1 MATLAETL
9 AALDAQNTDQDTP
22 TTLAE
27 SERAE
32 DVTFDRS
39 PQTLGGVFAE
49 SVRAGT
55 AQLTSDFERFKGV
68 ANIVTGDEK
77 AAQDNLAIAES
88 YDEYSGE
95 LLNRIQPFEEF
106 LEEPTF
112 GGFFTQVTKAIG
124 QFTPMAISSVA
135 SGFGGAAAGILG
147 KGIVRKT
154 TKSTVD
160 DLYTAAKTKVAR
172 GETLDAAERTIIDE
186 GFGYLKWAKR
196 GGITGAFGQEYVV
209 GTSQAAAEFQEAGM
223 ELTPIEARQA
233 LLLGVPQA
241 LLGTAS
247 ETIFARAM
255 LKNALKQSPLAALD
269 RKAKTYGVAN
279 LSKNEKK
286 LYNLTQ
292 KKVEDLTDAEKILIN
307 NYVGPEKNKYAQF
320 IKDLA
325 IGFGGSGAV
334 EGITELGQE
343 GLGVAQRFAIDDS
356 YTQKEAKLRLA
367 EAAFAGF
374 FAGGARGGAGSAA
387 TSIIREARQLTD
399 RGQAA
404 AARDLADKQ
413 TYGDTPTQPKT
424 PEDVKAEFGAGKQA
438 VFIPGIN
445 SLDGTDFQKIA
456 AEAGFSSSVPYK
468 GGLIVGSEAALK
480 EIVNIKGADTLG
492 GGSTINQGNLERAVN
507 KLFGGEDFINV
518 VEGATHELK
527 ARNKKGQIIATKEI
541 VANSP
546 EERQAAEKAFAEKYS
561 DTTVTAEPI
570 DLVATT
576 NTIDTDPDLDD
587 YEAQQDLVQ
596 DAPEEGAEAGGT
608 FGQQLD
614 AAAQT
619 VPPELVGRFEQRGDK
634 NISVAIEDDPITY
647 KKTTYTPKPNEKE
660 GTAKAQDEELI
671 QLRQDFLFGEFE
683 LDQEINQAQLDF
695 WGPDIN
701 SPRMQTLSRS
711 LLREYKKQKVNK
723 PGLAI
728 VTNPEDSSQYVF
740 ADINTQGVELQA
752 TQAVE
757 TAVIESFQNKFN
769 QSQETPGFRVKV
781 TAPNAPAK
789 LGYGQKRID
798 FANSEVGVNMQT
810 LIQAGLKLFPQ
821 MKLEL
826 NQAIEANGGNYDLA
840 LASMVEPV
848 LQEFKKQGYTVQVQ
862 KDFGVTTS
870 EFVDFD
876 SKDAGLNLLQIP
888 ILRRKNAFG
897 SNTPTS
903 FISLEQLID
912 RSVRRLRTKDTN
924 TRVEIRR
931 YLDILKKV
939 RQDPNVK
946 DPQTIARV
954 EFAIAGGDT
963 NIFTR
968 PIQGV
973 TGRLN
978 RIAEI
983 DDNLANPNFPNSEKA
998 ALRTEKNTLEQE
1010 LDRDDY
1016 DPAEQETTEPESG
1029 PQRPDVEGPTGPVPA
1044 MQTNIEQVDPN
1055 TGEVSRVTLPAR
1067 PEEAPGDRKLAPT
1080 SERRDAFTETLQRRQ
1095 DTPSTKQIE
1104 KAAAE
1109 GNQEVNA
1116 AEARLASMKE
1126 TGTEGFVNQESAK
1139 LAPGVQASKAATSLF
1154 DLGTPQEVEGKSSQ
1168 ELASLSGANFIKSL
1182 ARKIKTDF
1190 GINKKLFIITA
1201 QDNMDFALDTGQTTI
1216 KDAEGTKYNLNDY
1229 IKKAQQK
1236 VINKSG
1242 IKGMHVGLGRDTK
1255 GMSAAVIILDP
1266 ESFGMDENLS
1276 GQEAQLQL
1284 AYVLG
1289 HELGH
1294 TVFKSELQRL
1304 AAEPKQRMLKK
1315 LLTEFRKQQQIMK
1328 DGPEEKQVGQYS
1340 PKYGEDY
1347 AFEEWYAD
1355 QMSMYLLDQKGPPG
1369 SVTNEADTYFR
1380 ALAAKIKKFFKFF
1393 VQSFKN
1399 RYGEGV
1405 NPVFAD
1411 YANGT
1416 VAAFREGLTREEIPI
1431 TTLEDVEINRWADE
1445 SSKLV
1450 ANFVGKKNA
1459 TRFNALVKKIL
1470 RSDEIK
1476 DARKFLTYILAPAD
1490 NYLRQVNPELA
1501 RTLYSQSQSLE
1512 ASGYFN
1518 VHALVQNQY
1527 TNDFYKIFNIKK
1539 NPTEADLSRVD
1550 AALLEAEGLAAGN
1563 ITAQEAS
1570 AEAKAV
1576 LDFYNK
1582 FYDNYLTVNDNPDNP
1597 SVAKNLKFFTRQ
1609 FDIAKL
1615 ENEPAARN
1623 ALVNILA
1630 EANPKTDRNII
1641 ENAVEQMI
1649 YKHENSDGT
1658 VQETTGDYA
1667 IGMQKDRAE
1676 LFKALTDNTKLRNIE
1691 GVGDL
1696 IIPPHH
1702 AIRKYISDNV
1712 KKTEFRKLVKT
1723 VVTSKD
1729 AALDSSLAVG
1739 TTIRG
1744 PKAAEVMLKRIDKP
1758 KDQARAKKV
1767 VLAMLGKA
1775 GMDMPGWARTAQ
1787 SYLLMLNVMTYLS
1800 FAAIASLPDLAGPML
1815 RSKEMGIF
1823 NKTLRNELGSYFTNR
1838 AEMEAFARDVGVIGF
1853 DSISQMYINAGELGY
1868 MTEGTKFYTQ
1878 QFFKYTGLEWYTNFT
1893 RIYAAGMGKQF
1904 LLKHANDGSAKSQ
1917 EFLAELGVTAEQVK
1931 AAQAADFN
1939 FETVEDGAKVKAA
1952 IGRFVEES
1960 IVRPNAAER
1969 PGWASNPYTALI
1981 FQLKSFFYAYGK
1993 NIMGGVIR
2001 NTKSTFRRDGKI
2013 STAAMPAVFAATAML
2028 PLAMVGMELRE
2039 LMKYLFS
2046 PITGAIDMNDR
2057 TSAFSFDSNKFRT
2070 NRMEYGEWLLES
2082 ADRSGGFGAFTMLFP
2097 MMEAGRFGDE
2107 IYTSLLGPSAQRL
2120 EDILKGDAR
2129 FQDFLPG
2136 FGSF

>member
-1 MATLAETL
+1 M
-9 AALDAQNTDQDTP
+9 
-22 TTLAE
+22 
-27 SERAE
+27 
-32 DVTFDRS
+32 
-39 PQTLGGVFAE
+39 
-49 SVRAGT
+49 
-55 AQLTSDFERFKGV
+55 KG
-68 ANIVTGDEK
+68 I
-77 AAQDNLAIAES
+77 
-88 YDEYSGE
+88 
-95 LLNRIQPFEEF
+95 FEE
-106 LEEPTF
+106 
-112 GGFFTQVTKAIG
+112 
-124 QFTPMAISSVA
+124 
-135 SGFGGAAAGILG
+135 
-147 KGIVRKT
+147 
-154 TKSTVD
+154 
-160 DLYTAAKTKVAR
+160 
-172 GETLDAAERTIIDE
+172 
-186 GFGYLKWAKR
+186 
-196 GGITGAFGQEYVV
+196 
-209 GTSQAAAEFQEAGM
+209 
-223 ELTPIEARQA
+223 
-233 LLLGVPQA
+233 
-241 LLGTAS
+241 
-247 ETIFARAM
+247 
-255 LKNALKQSPLAALD
+255 
-269 RKAKTYGVAN
+269 
-279 LSKNEKK
+279 
-286 LYNLTQ
+286 
-292 KKVEDLTDAEKILIN
+292 
-307 NYVGPEKNKYAQF
+307 
-320 IKDLA
+320 
-325 IGFGGSGAV
+325 
-334 EGITELGQE
+334 
-343 GLGVAQRFAIDDS
+343 
-356 YTQKEAKLRLA
+356 
-367 EAAFAGF
+367 
-374 FAGGARGGAGSAA
+374 
-387 TSIIREARQLTD
+387 
-399 RGQAA
+399 
-404 AARDLADKQ
+404 
-413 TYGDTPTQPKT
+413 
-424 PEDVKAEFGAGKQA
+424 
-438 VFIPGIN
+438 
-445 SLDGTDFQKIA
+445 
-456 AEAGFSSSVPYK
+456 
-468 GGLIVGSEAALK
+468 
-480 EIVNIKGADTLG
+480 
-492 GGSTINQGNLERAVN
+492 
-507 KLFGGEDFINV
+507 
-518 VEGATHELK
+518 
-527 ARNKKGQIIATKEI
+527 
-541 VANSP
+541 
-546 EERQAAEKAFAEKYS
+546 
-561 DTTVTAEPI
+561 
-570 DLVATT
+570 
-576 NTIDTDPDLDD
+576 
-587 YEAQQDLVQ
+587 
-596 DAPEEGAEAGGT
+596 
-608 FGQQLD
+608 
-614 AAAQT
+614 
-619 VPPELVGRFEQRGDK
+619 
-634 NISVAIEDDPITY
+634 
-647 KKTTYTPKPNEKE
+647 
-660 GTAKAQDEELI
+660 
-671 QLRQDFLFGEFE
+671 
-683 LDQEINQAQLDF
+683 
-695 WGPDIN
+695 
-701 SPRMQTLSRS
+701 
-711 LLREYKKQKVNK
+711 
-723 PGLAI
+723 
-728 VTNPEDSSQYVF
+728 
-740 ADINTQGVELQA
+740 
-752 TQAVE
+752 
-757 TAVIESFQNKFN
+757 
-769 QSQETPGFRVKV
+769 
-781 TAPNAPAK
+781 
-789 LGYGQKRID
+789 
-798 FANSEVGVNMQT
+798 
-810 LIQAGLKLFPQ
+810 
-821 MKLEL
+821 
-826 NQAIEANGGNYDLA
+826 
-840 LASMVEPV
+840 
-848 LQEFKKQGYTVQVQ
+848 
-862 KDFGVTTS
+862 
-870 EFVDFD
+870 
-876 SKDAGLNLLQIP
+876 
-888 ILRRKNAFG
+888 
-897 SNTPTS
+897 
-903 FISLEQLID
+903 
-912 RSVRRLRTKDTN
+912 
-924 TRVEIRR
+924 
-931 YLDILKKV
+931 
-939 RQDPNVK
+939 
-946 DPQTIARV
+946 
-954 EFAIAGGDT
+954 
-963 NIFTR
+963 
-968 PIQGV
+968 
-973 TGRLN
+973 
-978 RIAEI
+978 
-983 DDNLANPNFPNSEKA
+983 
-998 ALRTEKNTLEQE
+998 
-1010 LDRDDY
+1010 
-1016 DPAEQETTEPESG
+1016 
-1029 PQRPDVEGPTGPVPA
+1029 
-1044 MQTNIEQVDPN
+1044 
-1055 TGEVSRVTLPAR
+1055 
-1067 PEEAPGDRKLAPT
+1067 
-1080 SERRDAFTETLQRRQ
+1080 
-1095 DTPSTKQIE
+1095 
-1104 KAAAE
+1104 
-1109 GNQEVNA
+1109 
-1116 AEARLASMKE
+1116 E
-1126 TGTEGFVNQESAK
+1126 TGTEGSVNQESAQ
-1139 LAPGVQASKAATSLF
+1139 LGPGVQASKAATSLF

-1216 KDAEGTKYNLNDY
+1216 KDAEGTEYNLNDY
-1229 IKKAQQK
+1229 IKAAQQK

-1369 SVTNEADTYFR
+1369 SVTNEADSYFR
-1380 ALAAKIKKFFKFF
+1380 ALAAKVKKFFKFF

-1490 NYLRQVNPELA
+1490 NFLRQVNPELA

-1539 NPTEADLSRVD
+1539 DPTQADLERVD
-1550 AALLEAEGLAAGN
+1550 AALLEAEALAAGN

-1570 AEAKAV
+1570 AEARAV

-1582 FYDNYLTVNDNPDNP
+1582 FYDNYLTVDDNPDNP

-1630 EANPKTDRNII
+1630 EANPRTDRNII

-1729 AALDSSLAVG
+1729 AALDSSLEVG

-1744 PKAAEVMLKRIDKP
+1744 PKAAEVMLNRIDKP

-1787 SYLLMLNVMTYLS
+1787 SYLLMLNVMTYLT

-1823 NKTLRNELGSYFTNR
+1823 NKTLRNELGGYFTNR

-2001 NTKSTFRRDGKI
+2001 NTKSTYRRDGKI

-2046 PITGAIDMNDR
+2046 PITGAVDMNDR

-2136 FGSF
+2136 FASF